1 MQRTLNDA
9 DAAVE
14 ETVYRSGEAVHQALR
29 DLLAERLEASAGR
42 SKQARRFARQ
52 RPLLAHIEKVL
63 ASYAPGLFT
72 CYDHP
77 ALPAT
82 TNAIEGFNGELKH
95 HIRAC
100 AGRASTAGGIA
111 QTQAELLAP
120 AARLY
125 RHHTRAELHA
135 KLAATEAA
143 RYHESR
149 AVQRKLR
156 APARR
161 HRSIQRRPMQ
171 YLEALRSHALQRL

>member
-1 MQRTLNDA
+1 MQRKLTE
-9 DAAVE
+9 AAA
-14 ETVYRSGEAVHQALR
+14 ETSVRSNGEAVHQSLR
-29 DLLAERLEASAGR
+29 ELLAERLEASAGR
-42 SKQARRFARQ
+42 SKEARRYGRQ

-63 ASYAPGLFT
+63 TSYAPGLFT

-82 TNAIEGFNGELKH
+82 TNAIEGFNGELKL

-100 AGRASTAGGIA
+100 TGRASTAGGIA
-111 QTQAELLAP
+111 QSQAELLAP
-120 AARLY
+120 AARLF

-143 RYHESR
+143 RYQEAR
-149 AVQRKLR
+149 AVQHKLR

-161 HRSIQRRPMQ
+161 HRSIQRRPKKH
-171 YLEALRSHALQRL
+171 LEALRNQASQRL